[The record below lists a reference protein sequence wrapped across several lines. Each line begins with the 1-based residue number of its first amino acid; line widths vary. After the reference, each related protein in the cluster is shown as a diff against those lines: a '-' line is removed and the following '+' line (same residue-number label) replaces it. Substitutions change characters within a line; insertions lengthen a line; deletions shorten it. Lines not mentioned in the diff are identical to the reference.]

1 MKRILTL
8 ALFCLFL
15 GSAFAQTTSQV
26 EVKATKSTTKMQR
39 MLSLS
44 DDQKAKVHDILVAR
58 YTAVEAVKASGAP
71 ADDQTKRIDQIR
83 NEKDTEIMAILT
95 PDQIAKYKQM
105 RDRKNSSGE

>member
-15 GSAFAQTTSQV
+15 APAFAQTSS
-26 EVKATKSTTKMQR
+26 EAAVKADKSTTKMQR

-44 DDQKAKVHDILVAR
+44 DDQKTKVHDILLAR
-58 YTAVEAVKASGAP
+58 FTAVEAIKAGGSP
-71 ADDQTKRIDQIR
+71 ADEQAKRIEQVR
-83 NEKDTEIMAILT
+83 NEKDAEIMAILT

-105 RDRKNSSGE
+105 HDRKNAGE